1 MDYSDLGALQKLF
14 VDTLPDCAL
23 VLLDVDGKVLTW
35 NAGAE
40 EIHGYSAPEIVGR
53 HFSCLIVRADSDAAR
68 PLMSLA
74 GAMAQGRHE
83 ETRQRLHKDGTE
95 FQVLDTLIPLYDP
108 QKKLV
113 AFGNLTREIDRS
125 RRTVAPPAQAVAA
138 PAITPPVPAAA
149 APPVTAEPQRLHI
162 VPSERRKKV
171 LLVDDDEAVRTAAVG
186 LLTKLGYEVI
196 VASSG
201 PEALDLLA
209 GVADVDVLLTDV
221 KMPGGMDGGEV
232 ATRAQEL
239 CPDLKVLFVSGYF
252 EGALVRQGTI
262 AASTHFLVK
271 PYRRK
276 ELALKMDEVLSSK
289 AMKH

>member
-23 VLLDVDGKVLTW
+23 VILDVDGKVLTW
-35 NAGAE
+35 NAGAQ

-53 HFSCLIVRADSDAAR
+53 HFSCLFVQADSDAAR

-95 FQVLDTLIPLYDP
+95 FQVLDILIPLYDP

-113 AFGNLTREIDRS
+113 AFGNLTREIGRS
-125 RRTVAPPAQAVAA
+125 RRAVAPPAQ
-138 PAITPPVPAAA
+138 AAA
-149 APPVTAEPQRLHI
+149 APPVTHGPQGLHI

-201 PEALDLLA
+201 SEALDLLV
-209 GVADVDVLLTDV
+209 GVPDVDVLLTDV

-232 ATRAQEL
+232 AARAQEM

-271 PYRRK
+271 PYRRR

-289 AMKH
+289 ATKH